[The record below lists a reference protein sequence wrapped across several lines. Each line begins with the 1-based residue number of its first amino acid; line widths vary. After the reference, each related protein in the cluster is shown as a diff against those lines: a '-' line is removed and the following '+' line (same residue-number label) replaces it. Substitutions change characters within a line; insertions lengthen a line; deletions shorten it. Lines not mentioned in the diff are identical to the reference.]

1 MSVRMIGCRHPSR
14 AGRVLGTL
22 VALAL
27 AGPAPAAPDPAA
39 AREVIAQA
47 QALCERDGG
56 ALWGV
61 SLCGPLMIVD
71 PADRAV
77 VANQADAKGALV
89 AREGAYVGTLPA
101 DAMLANTA
109 MEWSGT
115 RWTQL
120 LWPLPTEPAL
130 LRVMLLHEMFHREQ
144 PALGLARDEAGNR
157 HLDSFDGRYLLQM
170 EWRALA
176 HALMEDEPAARGER
190 LADAFAFRQARRA
203 RFPGAAAEEAALE
216 INEGLAEYTGVRL
229 GLASPEQRRAYAI
242 YALARFVDA
251 PSFVRSFGYASGP
264 AYGLLLDQADPQWR
278 GKLGADADLGRLL
291 AGAVGIDATV
301 PADLDARAR
310 RYDPEDRVRQAE
322 QAPERARQARLAAS
336 RAQVVGGPVLVVR
349 PARSR
354 FQFNPQTLAALDG
367 VGTVYPTLRL
377 ADVWGELVVDGGAA
391 LVHADRKHAT
401 VALPR
406 GGDGRRGDGWTL
418 ALEPGW
424 SLVPGERDG
433 DLTVEA
439 GKAQRTAPTTK

>member
-1 MSVRMIGCRHPSR
+1 M
-14 AGRVLGTL
+14 
-22 VALAL
+22 
-27 AGPAPAAPDPAA
+27 D
-39 AREVIAQA
+39 
-47 QALCERDGG
+47 
-56 ALWGV
+56 
-61 SLCGPLMIVD
+61 
-71 PADRAV
+71 
-77 VANQADAKGALV
+77 
-89 AREGAYVGTLPA
+89 
-101 DAMLANTA
+101 
-109 MEWSGT
+109 WSGT

-176 HALMEDEPAARGER
+176 HALMEDGPDARRAR

-229 GLASPEQRRAYAI
+229 GLAAPEQRRAYAI

-264 AYGLLLDQADPQWR
+264 AYGLLLDQADPQCR

-291 AGAVGIDATV
+291 AGAAGIDATV

-310 RYDPEDRVRQAE
+310 RYDPDDRVRQAE
-322 QAPERARQARLAAS
+322 QARERERQARLAAW
-336 RAQVVGGPVLVVR
+336 RAQLVEGPVLVL
-349 PARSR
+349 PLARSR

-377 ADVWGELVVDGGAA
+377 ADAWGELLVDGGAA

-433 DLTVEA
+433 DLTVVA